1 MSTLTVHRSA
11 PAPRRL
17 APRTAA
23 VLSALILAALGL
35 TCCKTGPCNTPPC
48 PAGDGGGPDGGGAAC
63 PTLTAISACAAPS
76 ACDARARVCLVVE
89 DVECAFRSAA
99 FVSSASYA
107 AEWRPHMKE
116 GLRLLEGLST
126 TDDVVGMAAGLL
138 RPHLTIMDEG
148 AEDDRGDENA
158 RVQLRSRA
166 ADLVRAADATCTQPA
181 LKP

>member
-1 MSTLTVHRSA
+1 MSTLTVHGPV
-11 PAPRRL
+11 PALRRL
-17 APRTAA
+17 VSRTAA
-23 VLSALILAALGL
+23 AISVLIFAALGL
-35 TCCKTGPCNTPPC
+35 TCCRTPEPCNTPPC
-48 PAGDGGGPDGGGAAC
+48 APGDGGAPDGGAAC
-63 PTLTAISACAAPS
+63 PTLAALSACAAPS

-107 AEWRPHMKE
+107 REWRPHMKE
-116 GLRLLEGLST
+116 WLRLLEGLST

-166 ADLVRAADATCTQPA
+166 ADLARAAGATCTQPA